1 MREEDCQHGAL
12 SRSSKRYGRTTR
24 ARLERAEDP
33 ELQAISAF
41 RGGTVAP

>member
-1 MREEDCQHGAL
+1 MREKDGQYGAL
-12 SRSSKRYGRTTR
+12 SRSSERYGVTTR